1 MKKLTSSLSQ
11 GFVDNEGGAKIGAW
25 TSVGLHVAGSWY
37 EDRWVCGHNS
47 GEKGPVKEVLGVAG
61 DTFSIERSSQT
72 GAD

>member
-37 EDRWVCGHNS
+37 KDRWVCGHNS
-47 GEKGPVKEVLGVAG
+47 GEKGLRAQPV
-61 DTFSIERSSQT
+61 SSYLNL
-72 GAD
+72 ARDPILLF